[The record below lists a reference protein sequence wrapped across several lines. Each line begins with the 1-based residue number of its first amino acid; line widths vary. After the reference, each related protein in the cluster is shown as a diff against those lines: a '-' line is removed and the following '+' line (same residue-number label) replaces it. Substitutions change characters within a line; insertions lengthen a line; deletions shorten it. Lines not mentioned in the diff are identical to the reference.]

1 MCNWNSP
8 RLALISAAVIL
19 GCSGTDNTSPPA
31 SFGGTTAVGG
41 GGASVGGQ
49 LSAGGMAAQGGSL
62 ANAGGAGGNQATGG
76 SPGVGGTASSCTSPT
91 VRITEFDVG
100 ATYQNNETDGG
111 LLPLAL
117 SPIPSGG
124 TRFAWMGT
132 DSMVHI
138 TTLNADDTV
147 NTSVPAVT
155 LSANDFDDVFADNN
169 GGVVLLSRNAKGGG
183 TLNCGTPSN
192 LCGTPP
198 SPAIP
203 CYDEY
208 MVRFDGTAETWAT
221 ELTQSSAAHPPY
233 LNSATDATNVI
244 FIWWYMHEGRI
255 TTDGTNYAAYYGAAI
270 SVTQSGC
277 VNIHQGDEMRVVS
290 PAGAMLTGHNSFDWG
305 CSHSGYERIVW
316 DGSKFVMVCKN
327 DAPTGGKS
335 GQIAF
340 APNITTIYPI
350 DLYYDAMGDIVTGA
364 GGGYWLTA
372 SDIRTGQTAN
382 TDGLADTHL
391 LHFTTGAPDQNIML
405 ASVTGTNDR
414 APHLAKYGSNML
426 AAWEQATAVGDLAY
440 KSTGR
445 TMYLQV
451 LNNSTGAAISTPI
464 TVPSGTAA
472 NAVYGNRY
480 QSFKTFPDGSVAY
493 PSAGSTGTKLKVL
506 RIMPCQ

>member
-1 MCNWNSP
+1 MTRTILLGWFLFPVALFIGCGSNNSSTNASGGHANEGGSGNP
-8 RLALISAAVIL
+8 AGATSGGGQPGNAGAANSAGNGNSA
-19 GCSGTDNTSPPA
+19 GTANTG
-31 SFGGTTAVGG
+31 GGT
-41 GGASVGGQ
+41 
-49 LSAGGMAAQGGSL
+49 
-62 ANAGGAGGNQATGG
+62 
-76 SPGVGGTASSCTSPT
+76 PGTCTSPT
-91 VRITEFDVG
+91 IRITEFDVG

-155 LSANDFDDVFADNN
+155 LSANDFDDIYADNN
-169 GGVVLLSRNAKGGG
+169 GGVVLLSRDAKGGG

-208 MVRFDGTAETWAT
+208 MVRFDGTTETWAT

-233 LNSATDATNVI
+233 LNSATDTTNVI

-270 SVTQSGC
+270 SVSQSGC

-316 DGSKFVMVCKN
+316 DGSNFIMVCKN

-335 GQIAF
+335 GRIAF
-340 APNITTIYPI
+340 APNMTTIYAI

-364 GGGYWLTA
+364 NGGYWLTA
-372 SDIRTGQTAN
+372 SDIRAGQTAN
-382 TDGLADTHL
+382 TDGLADTLL
-391 LHFTTGAPDQNIML
+391 LHFTTGAPDQNITL
-405 ASVTGTNDR
+405 ASVAGNNDR

-426 AAWEQATAVGDLAY
+426 AAWEQSTAVGDLVY

-451 LNNSTGAAISTPI
+451 LNNSTGAAISSTF

-480 QSFKTFPDGSVAY
+480 QSFKSFPDGSVAY

-506 RIMPCQ
+506 RVMPCQ

>member
-1 MCNWNSP
+1 MTRTILLGWFLFPVALFIGCGSNNSSTN
-8 RLALISAAVIL
+8 A
-19 GCSGTDNTSPPA
+19 SGGHANEGGSGNPAGATS
-31 SFGGTTAVGG
+31 GG
-41 GGASVGGQ
+41 GQPGNAGAAN
-49 LSAGGMAAQGGSL
+49 SAGNGNAAGT
-62 ANAGGAGGNQATGG
+62 ANTGGAT
-76 SPGVGGTASSCTSPT
+76 PGTCTSPT
-91 VRITEFDVG
+91 IRITEFDVG

-155 LSANDFDDVFADNN
+155 LSANDFDDIYADNN

-208 MVRFDGTAETWAT
+208 MVRFDGTTETWAT

-233 LNSATDATNVI
+233 LNSATDTTNVI

-270 SVTQSGC
+270 SVSQSGC

-316 DGSKFVMVCKN
+316 DGSNFIMVCKN

-335 GQIAF
+335 GRIAF
-340 APNITTIYPI
+340 APNTTTIYAI

-364 GGGYWLTA
+364 NGGYWLTA
-372 SDIRTGQTAN
+372 SDIRAGQTAN
-382 TDGLADTHL
+382 TDGLADTLL
-391 LHFTTGAPDQNIML
+391 LHFTTGAPDQNITL
-405 ASVTGTNDR
+405 ASVAGNNDR

-426 AAWEQATAVGDLAY
+426 AAWEQSTAVGDLVY

-451 LNNSTGAAISTPI
+451 LNNSTGAAISSTF

-480 QSFKTFPDGSVAY
+480 QSFKSFPDGSVAY

-506 RIMPCQ
+506 RVMPCQ